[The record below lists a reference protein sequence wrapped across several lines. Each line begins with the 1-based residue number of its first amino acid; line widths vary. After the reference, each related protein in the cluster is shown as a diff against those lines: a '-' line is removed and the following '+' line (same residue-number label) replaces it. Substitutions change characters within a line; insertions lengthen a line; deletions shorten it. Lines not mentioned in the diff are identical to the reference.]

1 MYYYDMGDFQIVGTS
16 PEILVR
22 QEACDYRGEAAQKIT
37 IRPLAGTRPRAATP
51 EEDKAREAEL
61 LADPK
66 ERAEHVML
74 IDLARNDIGRIARTG
89 SVQVTEAFVVER
101 YSHVM
106 HIVSNVEG
114 VLNPGMRNMDVLRA
128 SFPAGTLTGAPKVH
142 AMELIDQLEPS
153 KRGIYGGA
161 CGYISYGGDM
171 DVAIAI
177 RTGIVKGGQLYVQ
190 AAAGIVADSV
200 PELEWQET
208 EAKSRALIRAAEVVQ
223 QGQM

>member
-37 IRPLAGTRPRAATP
+37 IRPLAGTRPRATTP